1 MEAQRKVDTKDLE
14 KRVSDLQKNL
24 AGTDSPTLINII
36 HRPGWT
42 TIIDV
47 ELAAGILEAMN
58 QQALA
63 LSRMRDSLQK
73 HVDASTH

>member
-14 KRVSDLQKNL
+14 KRVAELQKNL
-24 AGTDSPTLINII
+24 AASDGPGLINII

-42 TIIDV
+42 TILDV
-47 ELAAGILEAMN
+47 EVAAGILEAMN

-63 LSRMRDSLQK
+63 MSQMRASLQK
-73 HVDASTH
+73 HIEASAQ